1 MNAMLKNILSEN
13 PDFLG
18 IWTIWEPNALDEN
31 DSMYIDT
38 EGHDGTGR
46 FIPYWYWSGGS
57 VHSEPC
63 VSYDVPGDGD
73 YYLLARN
80 SGMETILEPFEYN
93 VEGKTVLMTSI
104 VAPIVVDGK
113 VLDAVGVDISLE
125 SLQSI
130 SDEIKLMETGYGT
143 IISNSG
149 IYVTHPVKELVG
161 TNMLETEIDQKEEIQ
176 KALKDGVEST
186 TFQQDK
192 TIGKRVYSILT
203 PVEIGNS
210 KTPWAVSTVVSID
223 EVTEKGSVHINEDH
237 AENVKHIFAMLI
249 EEHKSPAEIA
259 KKLNNSGI
267 PSPRMKQWSRVTVR
281 RMLSNPS
288 YMGTLYIRRYDTRDC
303 YLNKF
308 KKKGEKIKVKERPR
322 NEWIPINI
330 PRIVDKCTW
339 EKAQEVLK
347 ESKRL
352 SEKRYRKDFILAP
365 LLRCGICGG
374 LMNGKAV
381 TKGDK
386 TYRYYFCPEKYKSV
400 KQGGCKAAFIRAEDI
415 EKEVWNKIYNKIC
428 IFVTKEADLNKA
440 IEQYMSDRQNEMESI
455 FKKKLHYIIENILC
469 GLDSEDKRYVYGLL
483 ISEIIVADN
492 MITIKGRL

>member
-1 MNAMLKNILSEN
+1 M
-13 PDFLG
+13 
-18 IWTIWEPNALDEN
+18 
-31 DSMYIDT
+31 
-38 EGHDGTGR
+38 
-46 FIPYWYWSGGS
+46 
-57 VHSEPC
+57 
-63 VSYDVPGDGD
+63 
-73 YYLLARN
+73 
-80 SGMETILEPFEYN
+80 
-93 VEGKTVLMTSI
+93 
-104 VAPIVVDGK
+104 K
-113 VLDAVGVDISLE
+113 V
-125 SLQSI
+125 
-130 SDEIKLMETGYGT
+130 
-143 IISNSG
+143 
-149 IYVTHPVKELVG
+149 VKELIALVY
-161 TNMLETEIDQKEEIQ
+161 LRVSTEEQAERGYSMKVQRTEGVN
-176 KALKDGVEST
+176 KALELGCRPENIYVFSDEGISGAFLERPQLMAALNMIKERKNDIRYFICYDSSRLSRNAAHQLIIVDEIRKNGVQLIFLKNNYQDNAEGR
-186 TFQQDK
+186 FQL
-192 TIGKRVYSILT
+192 TIMAAVDEYERAKLKLRTEMGKRAKAKQLMLT
-203 PVEIGNS
+203 HNPGIYGYDFDP
-210 KTPWAVSTVVSID
+210 KTDTLN
-223 EVTEKGSVHINEDH
+223 INEDH